1 MGGLE
6 GKVILVTGASG
17 NLGGTVAE
25 RALAAGARIAAT
37 DRAAEKLTA
46 RFSDGETIALFPGV
60 ELADGAS
67 CADYVAKA
75 VARFG
80 RVDGLISTVG
90 GFAFGNVADD
100 SYETWERMLTMNVKT
115 AFHISQ
121 AALPAMKANGGG
133 SIVLTGA
140 TAALKAPG
148 GVSAYA
154 ASKSGVMRLAESLAN
169 EVKGDG
175 VRVNAIMPSIIDTPQ
190 NREAMPD
197 ADRAGWV
204 TPQEIADVMLFLVS
218 DASRAVTGALIP
230 VTGKG

>member
-1 MGGLE
+1 MQGLE

-17 NLGGTVAE
+17 NLGGVVAE
-25 RALAAGARIAAT
+25 RAVAAGARVAVT
-37 DRAAEKLTA
+37 DRAAAKLKV
-46 RFSDGETIALFPGV
+46 RFAESDSIKLFPGV
-60 ELADGAS
+60 ELANSAS
-67 CADYVAKA
+67 CADYVEKT

-90 GFAFGNVADD
+90 GFAFTNVSED

-115 AFHISQ
+115 AFHVSQ
-121 AALPAMKANGGG
+121 AALPAMKANGSG

-154 ASKSGVMRLAESLAN
+154 ASKSGVMRLAESLAD
-169 EVKGDG
+169 EVKGEG
-175 VRVNAIMPSIIDTPQ
+175 IRVNAVMPSLIDTPE
-190 NREAMPD
+190 NRAAMPD
-197 ADRAGWV
+197 ADRSGWV
-204 TPQEIADVMLFLVS
+204 SPEEISDVMLFLIS
-218 DASRAVTGALIP
+218 DAARAVTGALIP

>member
-1 MGGLE
+1 MSGLE

-25 RALAAGARIAAT
+25 RALASGARIAAT
-37 DRAAEKLTA
+37 DRTAEKLEA
-46 RFSDGETIALFPGV
+46 RFSDGATIALFPGV

-67 CADYVAKA
+67 CASYVERT

-90 GFAFGNVADD
+90 GFAFANVGDD

-115 AFHISQ
+115 AFHVSQ
-121 AALPAMKANGGG
+121 AALPAMRAQGGG

-169 EVKGDG
+169 EVKEDG
-175 VRVNAIMPSIIDTPQ
+175 VRVNAVMPSIIDTPQ

-197 ADRAGWV
+197 ADRTGWV
-204 TPQEIADVMLFLVS
+204 TPEEIADVMLFLIS
-218 DASRAVTGALIP
+218 DAARAVTGALIP

>member
-1 MGGLE
+1 MQGLD

-46 RFSDGETIALFPGV
+46 RFSDGENVALFPGI
-60 ELADGAS
+60 ELADAAS
-67 CADYVAKA
+67 CADYVAKT

-90 GFAFGNVADD
+90 GFAFANVADD

-115 AFHISQ
+115 AFHVSQ
-121 AALPAMKANGGG
+121 AAVPAMKTNGGG

-175 VRVNAIMPSIIDTPQ
+175 VRDNAIMPSIIDTPQ

>member
-1 MGGLE
+1 MQGLE

-17 NLGGTVAE
+17 NLGGVVAE
-25 RALAAGARIAAT
+25 RAVVAGARVAVT
-37 DRAAEKLTA
+37 DRAAAKLKV
-46 RFSDGETIALFPGV
+46 RFAESDSIKLFPGV
-60 ELADGAS
+60 ELANSAS
-67 CADYVAKA
+67 CADYVEKT

-90 GFAFGNVADD
+90 GFAFTNVSED

-115 AFHISQ
+115 AFHVSQ
-121 AALPAMKANGGG
+121 AALPAMKANGSG

-154 ASKSGVMRLAESLAN
+154 ASKSGVMRLAESLAD
-169 EVKGDG
+169 EVKGEG
-175 VRVNAIMPSIIDTPQ
+175 IRVNAVMPSLIDTPE
-190 NREAMPD
+190 NRAAMPD
-197 ADRAGWV
+197 ADRSGWV
-204 TPQEIADVMLFLVS
+204 SPEEISDVMLFLIS
-218 DASRAVTGALIP
+218 DAARAVTGALIP